1 MKCKRAKTHVIKT
14 HEENQDFSLSHLSES
29 EVDTTKFVPW
39 CRITRDS
46 PSSLAVVR
54 KGVAAETVRARQ
66 CHILYA
72 ANSVCLPQ
80 ECSALIADPAPL
92 CRT

>member
-1 MKCKRAKTHVIKT
+1 MKCKRAKTCVIKT
-14 HEENQDFSLSHLSES
+14 HRENQDFSLSHLSES

-54 KGVAAETVRARQ
+54 EGVAAETAQSKAVPYPACCQ
-66 CHILYA
+66 L
-72 ANSVCLPQ
+72 SLPATGVL
-80 ECSALIADPAPL
+80 CSH
-92 CRT
+92 C